1 VRPLFRRRLGSAMQ
15 FVNDQIHFYKR
26 FILDSWGNMTP
37 MQYGFLL
44 VAVAAI
50 GWLCMKSAPR

>member
-1 VRPLFRRRLGSAMQ
+1 MQ
-15 FVNDQIHFYKR
+15 FVNDQFHFYKR
-26 FILDSWGNMTP
+26 YIFETWDNMSP

>member
-1 VRPLFRRRLGSAMQ
+1 MQ
-15 FVNDQIHFYKR
+15 FFTDQFYFYKR
-26 FILDSWGNMTP
+26 YLLDAWGDITP

-44 VAVAAI
+44 IAVAAI

>member
-1 VRPLFRRRLGSAMQ
+1 MQ

-26 FILDSWGNMTP
+26 LILDSWGNMTP

-44 VAVAAI
+44 VAVALI